1 MSEVFYDSIK
11 QLQSAYLMFPAFQT
25 SFERMDANLRLFRQT
40 GIAQNLLVLGESGTG
55 KTTLARMFT
64 EGNPRQR
71 LLDRDVIPVLNVS
84 VPAAAT
90 IAGTVEAIL
99 TQLGDLQPE
108 RGTISVKT
116 ARAVKLAKG
125 CSVEMLVFDEAQ
137 HIQDRG
143 KTQSQYFV
151 GDWLKSFIDAL
162 SLPVT
167 LLGLPRTQGLLQVNE
182 QLRRRFSHRL
192 SLSIEAGEQ
201 EPNENSSIGLFTSL
215 AEALPL
221 PLNPKP
227 HSWKEL
233 GLRLHFATQGRIAYV
248 KQILVHAYSCAVEN
262 GNDCITTNE
271 LASAFTASI
280 WPAGIGPLNP
290 FDPSFQWRA
299 LDRNGEPFQL
309 GDVGA
314 AQPSRRKR

>member
-1 MSEVFYDSIK
+1 MKDHFYEAIK
-11 QLQSAYLMFPAFQT
+11 QLQSSYLMFPAFQKA
-25 SFERMDANLRLFRQT
+25 FEHMDANLRLFRQT
-40 GIAQNLLVLGESGTG
+40 GIAQNLLVLGDSGTG
-55 KTTLARMFT
+55 KTSLARMFT
-64 EGNPRQR
+64 ERYPKQV
-71 LLDRDVIPVLNVS
+71 LLERDVVPVLYAS

-99 TQLGDLQPE
+99 AQLGDFQPD

-125 CSVEMLVFDEAQ
+125 CAVEMLLFDEAQ

-143 KTQSQYFV
+143 KSQSQYFV
-151 GDWLKSFIDAL
+151 GDWLKTFIDAL

-182 QLRRRFSHRL
+182 QLRRRFSHSL
-192 SLSIEAGEQ
+192 SLSLESGGQ
-201 EPNENSSIGLFTSL
+201 EPDEEDSIALFASL

-221 PLNPKP
+221 PLNPRP
-227 HSWKEL
+227 FGWKEL

-248 KQILVHAYSCAVEN
+248 KQLLVQAYGCAIN
-262 GNDCITTNE
+262 SGADSITTRE
-271 LASAFTASI
+271 LASAFTSSI

-290 FDPSFQWRA
+290 FDKNFLWRS
-299 LDRNGEPFQL
+299 LDRQGEPFQM
-309 GDVGA
+309 GDIVGA
-314 AQPSRRKR
+314 STRKARH

>member
-1 MSEVFYDSIK
+1 MKLISRPSLNEISGYASLHLSRCITFPLNPLIPIK
-11 QLQSAYLMFPAFQT
+11 RKS
-25 SFERMDANLRLFRQT
+25 
-40 GIAQNLLVLGESGTG
+40 LLIGPST
-55 KTTLARMFT
+55 
-64 EGNPRQR
+64 
-71 LLDRDVIPVLNVS
+71 
-84 VPAAAT
+84 
-90 IAGTVEAIL
+90 
-99 TQLGDLQPE
+99 
-108 RGTISVKT
+108 
-116 ARAVKLAKG
+116 
-125 CSVEMLVFDEAQ
+125 
-137 HIQDRG
+137 
-143 KTQSQYFV
+143 V

-182 QLRRRFSHRL
+182 QLRRRFSHHL

-201 EPNENSSIGLFTSL
+201 EPNEDSSIGLFTSL

-227 HSWKEL
+227 HGWKEL

-290 FDPSFQWRA
+290 FDSNFQWRA

-309 GDVGA
+309 GDVGT